1 MVVVASGEPM
11 TPVVSMG
18 VPPPAG
24 LRQHCFPAQ
33 PASASSE
40 AASKTLMMVLMFVLM
55 VDVIVSGKTKRF
67 RHDPLDAHERANRKE
82 IAIG

>member
-1 MVVVASGEPM
+1 
-11 TPVVSMG
+11 
-18 VPPPAG
+18 
-24 LRQHCFPAQ
+24 
-33 PASASSE
+33 
-40 AASKTLMMVLMFVLM
+40 MMALMFVLM